1 MAVYMIDYENVKTG
15 GLNGI
20 SRLTDADRV
29 IIFYSENANR
39 LTFDLHQR
47 LMASTAQIEYREVSV
62 GGHNALDFQLVTYLG
77 FLIAKEP
84 KGQYLIIS
92 NDRGF
97 EYVVNFWRKDGLSIG
112 LLPYLKDPAYALQKA
127 TRFDAKPVS
136 APAEAAAAEEAISDM
151 VAEQVDEQ
159 VDEPETAVV
168 PEEVPAVAIA
178 AEAAAEVL
186 PKEEAAEPSVETVF
200 EETVSIPA
208 PPAEEPVAVKTAE
221 ATAEAAAGKA
231 VEEASKTVAAT
242 PVEILPERRKAARPR
257 KKQGNAI
264 DAAAPEKAAQVAAK
278 EVAAKQN
285 PPKQNAPK
293 QTAPKKQ
300 DKPKDE
306 PKDKPMEN
314 RKQPQAEEVQPVVN
328 LSVQARTELRALLGD
343 SVADDP
349 ELRFVMGCVE
359 KYKTKLGLN
368 NALVKRFG
376 NQKASEIY
384 QKLKP
389 MLSAKKT
396 NTAAKQKNNTTAEPE
411 KAGVS

>member
-77 FLIAKEP
+77 FLIAQEP
-84 KGQYLIIS
+84 NGQYLIIS

-97 EYVVNFWRKDGLSIG
+97 EYVVNFWRRDGLSIG

-127 TRFDAKPVS
+127 LRPDGKPAVSAAS
-136 APAEAAAAEEAISDM
+136 APAEPAEEEPAEESAEEPVEAQPEVIVTAAE
-151 VAEQVDEQ
+151 
-159 VDEPETAVV
+159 
-168 PEEVPAVAIA
+168 
-178 AEAAAEVL
+178 AAEVL
-186 PKEEAAEPSVETVF
+186 PA
-200 EETVSIPA
+200 
-208 PPAEEPVAVKTAE
+208 EPVAEEVPPVPEVIFEDTATEAPAPAEPEVTPEEVRPETAE
-221 ATAEAAAGKA
+221 QPKPSRKRNRS
-231 VEEASKTVAAT
+231 ASG
-242 PVEILPERRKAARPR
+242 ES
-257 KKQGNAI
+257 KQA
-264 DAAAPEKAAQVAAK
+264 
-278 EVAAKQN
+278 
-285 PPKQNAPK
+285 
-293 QTAPKKQ
+293 APKKQ
-300 DKPKDE
+300 DKPAQKKQEKKEQEDE
-306 PKDKPMEN
+306 PAAVSAP
-314 RKQPQAEEVQPVVN
+314 AES
-328 LSVQARTELRALLGD
+328 LSAEKRAELRAMLGD

-349 ELRFVMGCVE
+349 ELRFVLSCVE

-389 MLSAKKT
+389 LLSAKKT
-396 NTAAKQKNNTTAEPE
+396 NDAAPKQKTASAPKPKKE
-411 KAGVS
+411 KAAVS